1 MGLLWWFSS
10 KESTWNARDAGD
22 TCTIPASGRS
32 HRGRNG
38 NPLQYSCLENPIDMS
53 LMGYSP
59 WSHRRVRQVLAAKQ
73 QQHNTYVMLYIP
85 YHSFGSKLPN
95 NLGSFKCSTSYTR
108 NRFPKKFS
116 MTRYLLEQW
125 CCSRQTLPISWTDN
139 GWDPLSLLP
148 SACVLLEL
156 CTPSWL
162 PHVRTQKSWVYL
174 EKA

>member
-22 TCTIPASGRS
+22 AYTIPASGRFLG
-32 HRGRNG
+32 GRNG
-38 NPLQYSCLENPIDMS
+38 NPLQYSCLENPIDRS
-53 LMGYSP
+53 LVGYSP
-59 WSHRRVRQVLAAKQ
+59 WSHRRVRQDLATK

-85 YHSFGSKLPN
+85 YI
-95 NLGSFKCSTSYTR
+95 
-108 NRFPKKFS
+108 
-116 MTRYLLEQW
+116 YLVLKYQIILAASSVAPATPETGFLKNSLWLDIYLKQW

-148 SACVLLEL
+148 NACVLLEL

-174 EKA
+174 EQG